1 MNISFYKVFIYQ
13 LITKVTLN
21 LSSIT
26 SGSGLEFWSVKYTSI
41 KEKSETNVF
50 NYIKIAG
57 KTSNWANDLFGEH
70 EYRALAF
77 L

>member
-1 MNISFYKVFIYQ
+1 M
-13 LITKVTLN
+13 
-21 LSSIT
+21 
-26 SGSGLEFWSVKYTSI
+26 EFWSVKYTSI